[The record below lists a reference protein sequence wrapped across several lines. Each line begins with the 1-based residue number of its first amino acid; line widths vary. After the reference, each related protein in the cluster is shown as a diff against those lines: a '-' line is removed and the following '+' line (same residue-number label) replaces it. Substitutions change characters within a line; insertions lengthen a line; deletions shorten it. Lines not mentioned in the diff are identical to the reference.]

1 MGSSRARPRRRQT
14 TTRIPSARLSRR
26 TRTMASRIGS
36 LLLRD
41 PTSSSAADAGEGPAS
56 TPTADAT
63 AATVSMGD
71 LVIVYEGFNKQKA
84 VTLTPKGQYQNRYG
98 SFFHRDWVGKPYGCK
113 VYGSSGNA
121 GFVWLLAPTPELWTK
136 VLPHRTQILYLPDIS
151 LVTHALELKPGSV
164 VIESGT
170 GSASLTHSLVRA
182 VAPLGHVYTFEFNRL
197 RAETASA
204 EIVDHGLA
212 EHCTV
217 THRDIEAQG
226 FPASLENCVD
236 AAFLDLPGPWKC
248 IPSVARALRP
258 DGIVCSF
265 SPCIEQVQRTC
276 EALEAHGF
284 GDTQTVELLGREYDV
299 ESREL
304 QRDLSC
310 EQPKLQS
317 RWKREAKEKAKRK
330 RAGVKSED
338 ADGDA
343 GDAGDGDGAGGFVP
357 PATAVVAHA
366 RQQAQSHTGYLT
378 FARLVPYVTAEEAA
392 AAREAGR
399 AKRGRTGDRGGSWE
413 EDDELSE

>member
-1 MGSSRARPRRRQT
+1 M
-14 TTRIPSARLSRR
+14 L
-26 TRTMASRIGS
+26 
-36 LLLRD
+36 
-41 PTSSSAADAGEGPAS
+41 
-56 TPTADAT
+56 
-63 AATVSMGD
+63 
-71 LVIVYEGFNKQKA
+71 
-84 VTLTPKGQYQNRYG
+84 
-98 SFFHRDWVGKPYGCK
+98 
-113 VYGSSGNA
+113 
-121 GFVWLLAPTPELWTK
+121 
-136 VLPHRTQILYLPDIS
+136 
-151 LVTHALELKPGSV
+151 
-164 VIESGT
+164 
-170 GSASLTHSLVRA
+170 
-182 VAPLGHVYTFEFNRL
+182 
-197 RAETASA
+197 
-204 EIVDHGLA
+204 
-212 EHCTV
+212 
-217 THRDIEAQG
+217 
-226 FPASLENCVD
+226 
-236 AAFLDLPGPWKC
+236 
-248 IPSVARALRP
+248 
-258 DGIVCSF
+258 F
-265 SPCIEQVQRTC
+265 SIEQVQRTC

-317 RWKREAKEKAKRK
+317 RWKREAKEKAKRQ